1 MRMHKMAIHLLD
13 IVMCHEKTIKAEVF
27 SASIGHS
34 DMHKFPHQKPTV
46 ADLTVWVA
54 ALCRIS
60 SKFYFLMAPLC
71 ECINSRH
78 TMTPWILSLDGNA
91 LHHNFPCNGKE
102 YH

>member
-1 MRMHKMAIHLLD
+1 M
-13 IVMCHEKTIKAEVF
+13 F
-27 SASIGHS
+27 SGSIGHL
-34 DMHKFPHQKPTV
+34 DMHKFPHQKPSA

-78 TMTPWILSLDGNA
+78 TMTPWRLSLDGNEPA
-91 LHHNFPCNGKE
+91 MERNIMDGIPQVWPISDWS
-102 YH
+102 